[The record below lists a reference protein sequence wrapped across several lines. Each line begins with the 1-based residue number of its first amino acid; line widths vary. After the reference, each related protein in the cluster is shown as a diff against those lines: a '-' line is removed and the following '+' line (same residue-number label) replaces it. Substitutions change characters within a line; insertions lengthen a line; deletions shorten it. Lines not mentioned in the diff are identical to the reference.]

1 LADRQHRF
9 GSSLAGMT
17 TNNPKIDALVVRRN
31 ALMTELRANRRDR
44 FQLQSEIDQLTTM
57 IMRLTGVP
65 PMLGDLVSPAL
76 GLLAGGLGGRRR
88 RRILK

>member
-1 LADRQHRF
+1 LEDRQHRF

-65 PMLGDLVSPAL
+65 PMLGDIAPLLDMPS
-76 GLLAGGLGGRRR
+76 LLAGGLGGRRR
-88 RRILK
+88 RR